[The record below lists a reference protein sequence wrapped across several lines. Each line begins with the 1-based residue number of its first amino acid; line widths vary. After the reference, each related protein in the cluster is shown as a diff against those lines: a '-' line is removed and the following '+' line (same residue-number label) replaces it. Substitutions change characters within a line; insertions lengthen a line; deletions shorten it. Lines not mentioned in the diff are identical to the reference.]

1 MTSSIGHPQSISMS
15 ESSVTSTSEL
25 VSPTHPSVLQRGPMR
40 YPSPTANYTSSSSS
54 NESSHRISVDHPR
67 DQNSVQPSAPPM
79 MNAYPSQEHPLPLSG
94 GTSQPQQQ
102 PNPQL
107 PIRYPLGQNIGI
119 PNQTISF
126 PSAPPVATTMQPT
139 IAISHGQTGSSLNQQ
154 DHPNQ
159 QGPMIHPNQQG
170 PMMHPNQQGPM
181 IHPNQQAPMMHL
193 NQQAPMMHLNQQAPM
208 MHLNQQ
214 GPTIL
219 PGQPEM
225 LYPSYTNIEQPHQET
240 YRLSPS
246 PDHVLHMQLQK
257 ENEDLKEIAHQQSQL
272 LEELLQKNK
281 MGEECKFHTSSGD
294 VPVYSLECKPHGV
307 AIVIGNET
315 FQKNPKRK
323 KLTLN
328 TRTGCKSDVQ
338 NFVSCFEYL
347 QYVVKSYNNLASKEI
362 VDLIEKTAAGDH
374 SKYDSFVFCI
384 STHGED
390 NNYIFGSDG
399 NTVDVYQLV
408 ATIQDCPSLQGKPKL
423 FFIQACRA
431 MPNDLVS
438 PDGNPSIRPVI
449 NPDADLA
456 IFWATTRSS
465 SAYRSPRDGSWFVVT
480 LSKIFTMDAHRMDLV
495 SMMYKVTHIVAKME
509 GTDKESKEKVKQCV
523 ETNLQL
529 RGAVYFLEKQ

>member
-1 MTSSIGHPQSISMS
+1 MS
-15 ESSVTSTSEL
+15 ESNMSSTSEL
-25 VSPTHPSVLQRGPMR
+25 VSPTHPSIIQRVPM
-40 YPSPTANYTSSSSS
+40 PHAPPPANYMSSSSS
-54 NESSHRISVDHPR
+54 DNEGSHRISVDHPR
-67 DQNSVQPSAPPM
+67 DHNQVQPSAPPM
-79 MNAYPSQEHPLPLSG
+79 TNAYPSQEHTSPSSS
-94 GTSQPQQQ
+94 GTSQPQHQ

-107 PIRYPLGQNIGI
+107 PIQYHVGQNIGI
-119 PNQTISF
+119 PNQSMSF
-126 PSAPPVATTMQPT
+126 PSAPPMPTTTMQPS
-139 IAISHGQTGSSLNQQ
+139 IAISHGQPGSTLNQQ
-154 DHPNQ
+154 ELPNQ
-159 QGPMIHPNQQG
+159 QGPIMLPNQQG
-170 PMMHPNQQGPM
+170 PMMHHNQQGPIM
-181 IHPNQQAPMMHL
+181 LPNQQVPMML
-193 NQQAPMMHLNQQAPM
+193 P
-208 MHLNQQ
+208 NQQ

-225 LYPSYTNIEQPHQET
+225 LYPSYMSVEQPQQET

-272 LEELLQKNK
+272 IEELLQKKK
-281 MGEECKFHTSSGD
+281 MEEECTFHTGSD
-294 VPVYSLECKPHGV
+294 VPVYSLKSKPHGI

-315 FQKNPKRK
+315 FRQNPKRK
-323 KLTLN
+323 KLILN

-338 NFVSCFEYL
+338 NFISCFDYL
-347 QYVVKSYNNLASKEI
+347 QYDVKSYSNLASEKI
-362 VDLIEKTAAGDH
+362 VDLIEKTATSDH

-408 ATIQDCPSLQGKPKL
+408 ARIQDCPSLRGKPKL

-431 MPNDLVS
+431 MPSDLVL
-438 PDGNPSIRPVI
+438 PDGNPPIRPSI

-456 IFWATTRSS
+456 IFWATTRSN

-495 SMMYKVTHIVAKME
+495 SMMYKVTHVVAEME
-509 GTDKESKEKVKQCV
+509 GTDRESKEKVKQCV

-529 RGAVYFLEKQ
+529 RGAVHFLDKQ

>member
-25 VSPTHPSVLQRGPMR
+25 VSPTHPSVLQRVPMQ
-40 YPSPTANYTSSSSS
+40 YSSPTPNYTSSSSS

-67 DQNSVQPSAPPM
+67 HQNSVQPSAPPM

-94 GTSQPQQQ
+94 GTSQPQHQ

-126 PSAPPVATTMQPT
+126 SSAPPVATTMQPT

-159 QGPMIHPNQQG
+159 QGPMIHP
-170 PMMHPNQQGPM
+170 
-181 IHPNQQAPMMHL
+181 

-272 LEELLQKNK
+272 LEELLQKKK
-281 MGEECKFHTSSGD
+281 MGEECKFHTSSD
-294 VPVYSLECKPHGV
+294 VPVYSLECKPHGI

-362 VDLIEKTAAGDH
+362 LDLIEKTAAGDH

-431 MPNDLVS
+431 LPNDLVS

-495 SMMYKVTHIVAKME
+495 SMMYKVTHIVAEME
-509 GTDKESKEKVKQCV
+509 GTDRESKEKVKQCV